1 MAIQF
6 RADNIGS
13 LLRPP
18 ELLQARMALRDGR
31 MNEVEV
37 REIEDRSILTA
48 LAMQRAA
55 GVQIFTDG
63 EYRRDI
69 FTADITKALDGLVP
83 GKPVVKFEWRGKGK
97 QLAEESK
104 EGNLQYIVGGK
115 LRRKGRFTPNE
126 APFLKQ
132 HAPGPFKVCTPAAM
146 QHAIMRYRPG
156 VTDKFYA
163 TVHDMLQDVAAI
175 MREEVQ
181 ALIDEGASY
190 VQLDAPSYSNF
201 FDQNRREVLRQ
212 SGINLDQAL
221 DAAIAADNAMIDG
234 VKRNP
239 DVVLEYSFLPRQQAQ
254 RLGRRGSYEPIAE
267 KAFGSLKMDRYLL
280 EFDTDRAGGFEPL
293 RFVPKG
299 KTVVLGLITTKE
311 PTLESEDELVRRIEQ
326 ASKYVPMENLAL
338 STQCGFASAASGNLI
353 SWDDMRRK
361 LELVARV
368 AAQGVGIERRSDV
381 QKFKSFKPFNSLTS
395 RSVVMSS

>member
-1 MAIQF
+1 MATRFQ
-6 RADNIGS
+6 ADNIGS

-18 ELLQARMALRDGR
+18 DLLQARAALREGSMDAKQ
-31 MNEVEV
+31 V
-37 REIEDRSILTA
+37 REIEDRAILTA
-48 LAMQRAA
+48 LDMQKAA

-69 FTADITKALDGLVP
+69 FTADLTLAMDGLVP
-83 GKPVVKFEWRGKGK
+83 GKPLIKFEWRGQGK
-97 QLAEESK
+97 ELAEQSQ
-104 EGNLQYIVGGK
+104 EGNLQYVVGGK

-126 APFLKQ
+126 APFLRQ
-132 HAPGPFKVCTPAAM
+132 HAPGPFKICTPAAM

-156 VTDKFYA
+156 VTDQFYP

-201 FDQNRREVLRQ
+201 FDRSRRELLQ
-212 SGINLDQAL
+212 QAGIDLNEAL
-221 DAAIAADNAMIDG
+221 NAALAADNAMIDG
-234 VKRNP
+234 VKRSS
-239 DVVLEYSFLPRQQAQ
+239 DTVVGIHFCRGNKRSAWGAE
-254 RLGRRGSYEPIAE
+254 GSYEPIAE
-267 KAFGSLKMDRYLL
+267 KAFGSLKMDRFLL
-280 EFDTDRAGGFEPL
+280 EFDSERAGGFEPL
-293 RFVPKG
+293 RFVPRG
-299 KTVVLGLITTKE
+299 KTVVLGLITTKT
-311 PTLESEDELVRRIEQ
+311 PRLENEDELLRKVDQ
-326 ASKYVPMENLAL
+326 AAQFIAPENLAV

-368 AAQGVGIERRSDV
+368 ARRAWG
-381 QKFKSFKPFNSLTS
+381 
-395 RSVVMSS
+395 

>member
-1 MAIQF
+1 MKTRF

-13 LLRPP
+13 LLRPA
-18 ELLQARMALRDGR
+18 ELLAARMALREGR
-31 MNEVEV
+31 MEESQV
-37 REIEDRSILTA
+37 RAIEDRSILTA
-48 LAMQRAA
+48 LKMQKAA
-55 GVQIFTDG
+55 GVQVFTDG

-97 QLAEESK
+97 QLAEDSK

-163 TVHDMLQDVAAI
+163 TMHDMLQDVAAI

-201 FDQNRREVLRQ
+201 FDERRREVLRQ

-239 DVVLEYSFLPRQQAQ
+239 DVVLSIHFCRGNKRSAWGAE
-254 RLGRRGSYEPIAE
+254 GSYEPIAE

-311 PTLESEDELVRRIEQ
+311 PNLESEDDLVRRIEL
-326 ASKYVPMENLAL
+326 AAKYMPMENLAL

-368 AAQGVGIERRSDV
+368 AGRVWG
-381 QKFKSFKPFNSLTS
+381 
-395 RSVVMSS
+395 

>member
-1 MAIQF
+1 LSANRFRRYGDAMATQF

-13 LLRPP
+13 LLRPA
-18 ELLQARMALRDGR
+18 ELLEARAALREGR
-31 MNEVEV
+31 MDERQV
-37 REIEDRSILTA
+37 RAIEDRSILKA
-48 LAMQRAA
+48 LEMQKGA

-69 FTADITKALDGLVP
+69 FTADLTKAMDGLVP

-97 QLAEESK
+97 ELAEESK

-115 LRRKGRFTPNE
+115 LRRKGRFTPDE

-156 VTDKFYA
+156 VSDKFYP
-163 TVHDMLQDVAAI
+163 TLHEMLQDVAAI

-201 FDQNRREVLRQ
+201 FDPNRREVLKQ
-212 SGINLDQAL
+212 SGIDLDAAL
-221 DAAIAADNAMIDG
+221 DAAIAADNAMIAGITRDHG
-234 VKRNP
+234 VVSGIHFCRGNKRSAWGA
-239 DVVLEYSFLPRQQAQ
+239 E
-254 RLGRRGSYEPIAE
+254 GSYEPIAE
-267 KAFGSLKMDRYLL
+267 RAFASLKMDRYLL
-280 EFDTDRAGGFEPL
+280 EFDSERAGGFEPL

-311 PTLESEDELVRRIEQ
+311 PELESADEVLRRIEM
-326 ASKYVPMENLAL
+326 AAKYVPVENLAL

-361 LELVARV
+361 LELVAAV
-368 AAQGVGIERRSDV
+368 ARRG
-381 QKFKSFKPFNSLTS
+381 LG
-395 RSVVMSS
+395 

>member
-1 MAIQF
+1 MATKF

-13 LLRPP
+13 LLRPA
-18 ELLQARMALRDGR
+18 ELLEARAALREGR
-31 MNEVEV
+31 MDEQQV
-37 REIEDRSILTA
+37 RAIEDRSILTA
-48 LAMQRAA
+48 LEMQKAA
-55 GVQIFTDG
+55 GVEIFTDG

-69 FTADITKALDGLVP
+69 FTADITKAMDGLVP
-83 GKPVVKFEWRGKGK
+83 GKPVVKFDWHGRGME
-97 QLAEESK
+97 LAAESK

-115 LRRKGRFTPNE
+115 LTKKGRFTPNE

-156 VTDKFYA
+156 VSDKFYP

-175 MREEVQ
+175 MRDEVQ

-201 FDQNRREVLRQ
+201 FDQTRREVLKQ
-212 SGINLDQAL
+212 SGIDLDEAL
-221 DAAIAADNAMIDG
+221 DAAIAADNAMIAG

-239 DVVLEYSFLPRQQAQ
+239 DSVIGIHFCRGNKRSAWGAE
-254 RLGRRGSYEPIAE
+254 GSYEPIAE
-267 KAFGSLKMDRYLL
+267 RVFGALKMERYLL
-280 EFDTDRAGGFEPL
+280 EFDSERAGGFEPL

-311 PTLESEDELVRRIEQ
+311 PQLESEDELVRRIEL
-326 ASKYVPMENLAL
+326 ATKYVAVEYLAV

-361 LELVARV
+361 LELVAKVAQRV
-368 AAQGVGIERRSDV
+368 WG
-381 QKFKSFKPFNSLTS
+381 
-395 RSVVMSS
+395 

>member
-1 MAIQF
+1 MPTRF

-18 ELLQARMALRDGR
+18 ELLQAREALREERIDE
-31 MNEVEV
+31 NQA
-37 REIEDRSILTA
+37 REIEDRSILKA
-48 LAMQRAA
+48 LEMQKSA

-69 FTADITKALDGLVP
+69 FTADITKAMDGLVP
-83 GKPVVKFEWRGKGK
+83 GKPVVKFEWRGRGK
-97 QLAEESK
+97 ELAEESK

-132 HAPGPFKVCTPAAM
+132 HAAGPFKVCTPAAM

-156 VTDKFYA
+156 VTDKFYP

-190 VQLDAPSYSNF
+190 VQMDAPSYSNF
-201 FDQNRREVLRQ
+201 FDPRRREVLKQ
-212 SGINLDQAL
+212 SGINLEQAL
-221 DAAIAADNAMIDG
+221 EAAIAADNAMIQG
-234 VKRNP
+234 IERNP
-239 DVVLEYSFLPRQQAQ
+239 DVLIGIHFCRGNKRSAWGAE
-254 RLGRRGSYEPIAE
+254 GSYEPIAE

-280 EFDTDRAGGFEPL
+280 EFDSDRAGGFEPL

-299 KTVVLGLITTKE
+299 KTVVLGLVTTKE
-311 PTLESEDELVRRIEQ
+311 PTLESEDALLRRIEM
-326 ASKYVPMENLAL
+326 ASQYVAMENLAV

-361 LELVARV
+361 LELVAKTARRV
-368 AAQGVGIERRSDV
+368 WG
-381 QKFKSFKPFNSLTS
+381 
-395 RSVVMSS
+395 

>member
-18 ELLQARMALRDGR
+18 ELLAARAARREGR
-31 MNEVEV
+31 MSEEQL
-37 REIEDRSILTA
+37 REIEDRSILKA
-48 LAMQRAA
+48 LEMQRDAD
-55 GVQIFTDG
+55 VQIFTDG

-69 FTADITKALDGLVP
+69 FTADITKAMEGLVP

-97 QLAEESK
+97 DLAEESK

-115 LRRKGRFTPNE
+115 LRKKGRFTPNE

-132 HAPGPFKVCTPAAM
+132 HAPGLFKICTPAAM

-156 VTDKFYA
+156 ITDRFYP
-163 TVHDMLQDVAAI
+163 TVHDMLQDVAAL

-190 VQLDAPSYSNF
+190 VQMDAPSYSNF
-201 FDQNRREVLRQ
+201 FDLSRREVLKQ
-212 SGINLDQAL
+212 SGIDIQGAL
-221 DAAIAADNAMIDG
+221 DAAIAADNAMMQGI
-234 VKRNP
+234 KRDP
-239 DVVLEYSFLPRQQAQ
+239 DCPIGIHLCRGNKRSAWGAE
-254 RLGRRGSYEPIAE
+254 GSYEPIAE
-267 KAFGSLKMDRYLL
+267 KVFGSLNMDRYLL
-280 EFDTDRAGGFEPL
+280 EFDSERAGGFEPL

-311 PTLESEDELVRRIEQ
+311 PQLESEDEILRRIEQ
-326 ASKYVPMENLAL
+326 ASQYVPMENLAV

-361 LELVARV
+361 LELVAAV
-368 AAQGVGIERRSDV
+368 ARRAW
-381 QKFKSFKPFNSLTS
+381 T
-395 RSVVMSS
+395 

>member
-18 ELLQARMALRDGR
+18 ELLQARMALREGS

-69 FTADITKALDGLVP
+69 FTADLTKALDGLVP

-132 HAPGPFKVCTPAAM
+132 HEHGGT
-146 QHAIMRYRPG
+146 ILRG
-156 VTDKFYA
+156 
-163 TVHDMLQDVAAI
+163 
-175 MREEVQ
+175 
-181 ALIDEGASY
+181 
-190 VQLDAPSYSNF
+190 
-201 FDQNRREVLRQ
+201 QN
-212 SGINLDQAL
+212 
-221 DAAIAADNAMIDG
+221 
-234 VKRNP
+234 
-239 DVVLEYSFLPRQQAQ
+239 PR
-254 RLGRRGSYEPIAE
+254 
-267 KAFGSLKMDRYLL
+267 
-280 EFDTDRAGGFEPL
+280 T
-293 RFVPKG
+293 
-299 KTVVLGLITTKE
+299 
-311 PTLESEDELVRRIEQ
+311 
-326 ASKYVPMENLAL
+326 
-338 STQCGFASAASGNLI
+338 
-353 SWDDMRRK
+353 
-361 LELVARV
+361 
-368 AAQGVGIERRSDV
+368 SDW
-381 QKFKSFKPFNSLTS
+381 L
-395 RSVVMSS
+395 

>member
-1 MAIQF
+1 MATQF

-13 LLRPP
+13 LLRPA
-18 ELLQARMALRDGR
+18 ELLEARAALREGR
-31 MNEVEV
+31 IEPERV

-48 LAMQRAA
+48 LKMQKAC

-69 FTADITKALDGLVP
+69 FTADLTKAVDGLVS
-83 GKPVVKFEWRGKGK
+83 GKPVVKFEWRGRGK
-97 QLAEESK
+97 ELAESSK
-104 EGNLQYIVGGK
+104 EGNLQFIVGGK
-115 LRRKGRFTPNE
+115 LKRKGRLTPDE

-132 HAPGPFKVCTPAAM
+132 RAPGPFKICTPAAM

-156 VTDKFYA
+156 VSDKFYP
-163 TVHDMLQDVAAI
+163 TLHDMLQDVAAI

-181 ALIDEGASY
+181 ALFDEGASY

-201 FDQNRREVLRQ
+201 FDQRRRAVLREN
-212 SGINLDQAL
+212 GIDLDRAL
-221 DAAIAADNAMIDG
+221 DAAIAADNAMIEG
-234 VKRNP
+234 VQRPNGTVIGIHFCRGNKRSAWGA
-239 DVVLEYSFLPRQQAQ
+239 E
-254 RLGRRGSYEPIAE
+254 GSYEPIAE
-267 KAFGSLKMDRYLL
+267 KAFSRLKMERFLL
-280 EFDTDRAGGFEPL
+280 EFDTERAGGFEPL

-311 PTLESEDELVRRIEQ
+311 PELESEDLLLRRIEQ
-326 ASKYVPMENLAL
+326 AAKYVPMENLAV

-361 LELVARV
+361 LELVAEV
-368 AAQGVGIERRSDV
+368 AA
-381 QKFKSFKPFNSLTS
+381 KAWA
-395 RSVVMSS
+395 